1 MNMHGQMAEC
11 RLTYAKLVQTSAM
24 NMYGQMAEC
33 RLTYAKLVIISV
45 KIIAVRFFK
54 VNEFGNPVL

>member
-1 MNMHGQMAEC
+1 MAEC
-11 RLTYAKLVQTSAM
+11 SLTYAKLVQTSAM